1 MILLVVAAVL
11 PASGQVLSTATNA
24 TTPAFSG
31 VTVDVKVLAIPSAG
45 LRELGLYFP
54 DGTSEGTARP
64 GGFAIVLP
72 AEEALALPKD
82 PDTIAIHSLKLM
94 PIPGIPS
101 RFRVEARTAV
111 TASFPVDPPYFEVSF
126 GFEVTSKSVS
136 QKNVALSTGSVVQI
150 RRGPG
155 AAGSVAPLLF
165 ETQMIKHDLQ
175 VPEGRTILL
184 GGFFTA
190 TDASRLPDIPP
201 NPESPMLQYVLSK
214 GPKKPTDPEIVVL
227 LTPRLIEGMAPTSVP
242 RITETVTPQ
251 APAVAVAVPPV
262 TPAPVPV
269 APVQTPTSV
278 DLQPV
283 ISALVTTPEVVSPP
297 FVAMLTPR
305 PAPNVAKLAA
315 APMPKRDRT
324 AEYGVQVGAFRS
336 KAKAEALAG
345 KLEKQFSEVFV
356 TEIPDADPP
365 YRVRVGHLS
374 NLASARQLKQK
385 LAKQG
390 MDSFI
395 VLPSAR

>member
-1 MILLVVAAVL
+1 MRTPFIWMGRWMILLVVAAVL

-150 RRGPG
+150 RRGP
-155 AAGSVAPLLF
+155 ALRIVL
-165 ETQMIKHDLQ
+165 
-175 VPEGRTILL
+175 RRCC
-184 GGFFTA
+184 
-190 TDASRLPDIPP
+190 SRL
-201 NPESPMLQYVLSK
+201 
-214 GPKKPTDPEIVVL
+214 
-227 LTPRLIEGMAPTSVP
+227 R
-242 RITETVTPQ
+242 
-251 APAVAVAVPPV
+251 
-262 TPAPVPV
+262 
-269 APVQTPTSV
+269 
-278 DLQPV
+278 
-283 ISALVTTPEVVSPP
+283 
-297 FVAMLTPR
+297 
-305 PAPNVAKLAA
+305 
-315 APMPKRDRT
+315 
-324 AEYGVQVGAFRS
+324 
-336 KAKAEALAG
+336 
-345 KLEKQFSEVFV
+345 
-356 TEIPDADPP
+356 
-365 YRVRVGHLS
+365 
-374 NLASARQLKQK
+374 
-385 LAKQG
+385 
-390 MDSFI
+390 
-395 VLPSAR
+395 